1 MCEPHQ
7 ARKYVGSEPNQELIE
22 MAKKDEYTIKCRKVG
37 NSIAIILPKRDYI
50 FRDLEPG
57 DWIKVEFKG
66 IVR

>member
-1 MCEPHQ
+1 MIQ
-7 ARKYVGSEPNQELIE
+7 
-22 MAKKDEYTIKCRKVG
+22 MTKKDEYTIKCRKVG